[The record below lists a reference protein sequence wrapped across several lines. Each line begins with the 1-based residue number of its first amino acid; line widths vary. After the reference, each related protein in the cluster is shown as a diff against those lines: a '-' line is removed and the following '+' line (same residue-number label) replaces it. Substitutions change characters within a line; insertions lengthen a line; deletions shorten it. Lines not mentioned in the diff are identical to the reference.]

1 MEKEV
6 YLQMW
11 VLLSGSLQQASSQEQ
26 PLYVFPFLKKV
37 PLKRNH
43 QPGQN
48 KTNGKNDGNRS
59 FPTYPCNQR
68 QLRWENGASRQV
80 IKFKCPRTYL

>member
-26 PLYVFPFLKKV
+26 PLYVSLLKESAFKE
-37 PLKRNH
+37 K
-43 QPGQN
+43 
-48 KTNGKNDGNRS
+48 S
-59 FPTYPCNQR
+59 PTRPKQD
-68 QLRWENGASRQV
+68 
-80 IKFKCPRTYL
+80 